1 MLDNYQ
7 NLITTQEDGD
17 SFTDMNGNKIPFR
30 VRKIIGESM

>member
-17 SFTDMNGNKIPFR
+17 SFTDMSGNKMPFR